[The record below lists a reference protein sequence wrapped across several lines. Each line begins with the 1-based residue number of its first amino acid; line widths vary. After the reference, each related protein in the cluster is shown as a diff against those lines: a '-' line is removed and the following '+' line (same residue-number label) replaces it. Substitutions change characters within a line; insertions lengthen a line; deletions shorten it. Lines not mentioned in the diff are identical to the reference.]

1 MTEDKPLQDKSA
13 ATEKSVR
20 LIKPK
25 PKATDHVMDTA
36 ESESPAQSL
45 DAGSSHAPRFH
56 FFLIDCGWDG
66 PVPNLIRNNL
76 SMITHLQNNDPLFVL
91 TREQSDQML
100 RKYPHL
106 IGKDPVLLARD
117 LYASRTDVESEYHG
131 FHLNLGLI
139 KTESEALSTLRKF
152 LNFLAS
158 HRKGGNIEKY
168 IKEQLHKD
176 GVTGAIEVLRA
187 GSEAMVGG

>member
-1 MTEDKPLQDKSA
+1 MSEDNKIDKEPASEGRA
-13 ATEKSVR
+13 VR

-25 PKATDHVMDTA
+25 PKTA
-36 ESESPAQSL
+36 EPHDAPEVSTESQISAEDIAHS
-45 DAGSSHAPRFH
+45 PRFH

-66 PVPNLIRNNL
+66 PVPKLIRNNL

-117 LYASRTDVESEYHG
+117 LYSSRTDVESEYHG

-139 KTESEALSTLRKF
+139 KTESEALATLRKF

-158 HRKGGNIEKY
+158 HRKGGNIEKH

-176 GVTGAIEVLRA
+176 GVTGAIEVLRV
-187 GSEAMVGG
+187 GSEAMIGG

>member
-1 MTEDKPLQDKSA
+1 MAEDNKTVKTQGPA
-13 ATEKSVR
+13 GRAVR
-20 LIKPK
+20 LLKPK
-25 PKATDHVMDTA
+25 PKSTEAHDAPEASA
-36 ESESPAQSL
+36 ESQIH
-45 DAGSSHAPRFH
+45 AGDIAHPPRFH
-56 FFLIDCGWDG
+56 FFLIDCGWEG

-117 LYASRTDVESEYHG
+117 LYASRTDSESEYHG

-139 KTESEALSTLRKF
+139 KTESEALATIRTF

-158 HRKGGNIEKY
+158 HRKGGNIEKH
-168 IKEQLHKD
+168 IQEQLHRD
-176 GVTGAIEVLRA
+176 GIKGAIEVLRV
-187 GSEAMVGG
+187 GSEAIVGG

>member
-1 MTEDKPLQDKSA
+1 MAEDNKTGKAPDSGGRA
-13 ATEKSVR
+13 VR

-25 PKATDHVMDTA
+25 PKTT
-36 ESESPAQSL
+36 ESHDAPELSTESQSS
-45 DAGSSHAPRFH
+45 AGDVAHSPRFH

-76 SMITHLQNNDPLFVL
+76 PMITHLQNNDPLFVL

-117 LYASRTDVESEYHG
+117 LYASRTDAESEYHG

-139 KTESEALSTLRKF
+139 KTESEALATIRAF
-152 LNFLAS
+152 LNFLAC
-158 HRKGGNIEKY
+158 HRKGGNIEKH
-168 IKEQLHKD
+168 IQEQLHRD
-176 GVTGAIEVLRA
+176 GIKGAIEVLRV

>member
-1 MTEDKPLQDKSA
+1 MTADKNDPTKQDA
-13 ATEKSVR
+13 AEKSVR

-25 PKATDHVMDTA
+25 PKTA
-36 ESESPAQSL
+36 EHVVEASDSPSASQAL
-45 DAGSSHAPRFH
+45 EAKPNHEPRFH

-76 SMITHLQNNDPLFVL
+76 PMITHLQNHDPLFVL

-106 IGKDPVLLARD
+106 IGKDPILLARD
-117 LYASRTDVESEYHG
+117 LFASRTGGDSEYHG

-139 KTESEALSTLRKF
+139 KTESEALTTLRKF
-152 LNFLAS
+152 LNFLAT
-158 HRKGGNIEKY
+158 HRKGGNIEKH

-176 GVTGAIEVLRA
+176 GVTGAIEVLRV